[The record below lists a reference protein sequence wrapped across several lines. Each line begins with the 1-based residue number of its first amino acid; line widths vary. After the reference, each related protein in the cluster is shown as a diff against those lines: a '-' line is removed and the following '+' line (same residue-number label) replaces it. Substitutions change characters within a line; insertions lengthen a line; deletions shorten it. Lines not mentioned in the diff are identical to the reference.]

1 MGCGTCKC
9 PARLP
14 RSATAV
20 DCSASADACSAGA
33 TSNAMATATC
43 DETDLMQPE
52 CAYLKDLPYFQGLCR
67 AGNNQVSVQ
76 CTANAYVGNW
86 DLWGTCV
93 GANGL
98 QCASFAGEMGTQL
111 RTRYEGCGNYC
122 AQASESR
129 SCQLPVVPDI
139 ITQTAFV
146 ETQCAVGTNLG
157 LKQATRTIKNGCTG
171 AVQSEIITQ
180 GVDITLIQDRY
191 VKRLVKDCA
200 KTTQCGRLDV
210 TRQEYE
216 IYDKCTQTTS
226 IEYGQEC
233 RATVCPYFSAWQ
245 SWESCSKSCGDGT
258 MRRIRYCVGGEVGEG
273 FCVKGVDNVETVQTA
288 PCNRGECCN
297 WEWSGWT
304 GCCFNQAR
312 NRGVRYR
319 FQLACGADQVTGL
332 QGDCWSS
339 QSANIAQ
346 ATAQATAA
354 TSGMAVATATAAMGM
369 GTYDEALPSC
379 VNIGTDI
386 NAWRRFHNPDTKTLR
401 TANEHFR
408 VTGETNVD
416 MSDPTFAAVSRAYM
430 SASTS
435 WRFYQSTTQLNFPY
449 GYSNTGV
456 AVNTGAT
463 SGAGAVVGAT
473 SGAYVG
479 GSTATAGASASAGT
493 AVNTGMNYGASA
505 SASSTTNTSSY
516 MPNRFN
522 FLWGK

>member
-1 MGCGTCKC
+1 MGQS
-9 PARLP
+9 L
-14 RSATAV
+14 
-20 DCSASADACSAGA
+20 AD
-33 TSNAMATATC
+33 
-43 DETDLMQPE
+43 L
-52 CAYLKDLPYFQGLCR
+52 
-67 AGNNQVSVQ
+67 
-76 CTANAYVGNW
+76 
-86 DLWGTCV
+86 
-93 GANGL
+93 
-98 QCASFAGEMGTQL
+98 
-111 RTRYEGCGNYC
+111 
-122 AQASESR
+122 
-129 SCQLPVVPDI
+129 
-139 ITQTAFV
+139 
-146 ETQCAVGTNLG
+146 
-157 LKQATRTIKNGCTG
+157 
-171 AVQSEIITQ
+171 
-180 GVDITLIQDRY
+180 
-191 VKRLVKDCA
+191 
-200 KTTQCGRLDV
+200 
-210 TRQEYE
+210 
-216 IYDKCTQTTS
+216 
-226 IEYGQEC
+226 
-233 RATVCPYFSAWQ
+233 
-245 SWESCSKSCGDGT
+245 
-258 MRRIRYCVGGEVGEG
+258 
-273 FCVKGVDNVETVQTA
+273 
-288 PCNRGECCN
+288 
-297 WEWSGWT
+297 T
-304 GCCFNQAR
+304 GCHRVPGLFPLAVAHLVQ
-312 NRGVRYR
+312 VRYR

-479 GSTATAGASASAGT
+479 GSTATAGATAGT
-493 AVNTGMNYGASA
+493 AVNTGMNYGASSNASSVGQAVGSSASASASSSATSGASSSASA